1 MSLVKLIAIHNF
13 TGAAEGDLP
22 FAKGEILYGIELVGE
37 WWNGKNSKD
46 QTGSFPANYVKK
58 AGSED
63 HATPGMQ
70 PAPPGPHRSNPTSG
84 SNYGNLPGGPTP
96 NGATKRLSLPA
107 SPVKTRLGTV
117 IVIRGIQVL
126 TSLFA
131 LSFMGST
138 ATGKQYMYN
147 RGESVQALAP
157 AAASLTPSAYA
168 AMVSNLPSN
177 DGVKLVLAM
186 SILGWLESS
195 VFLILACLGA
205 NNLFGLRDK
214 LDPIKSMSRLPL
226 VTFGID
232 CFLGWLTLIGLTL
245 CPTESLTADRRAVA
259 GAVFL
264 MMYLMVLVVSILM
277 SYKDMTKQ
285 KLIRQGWVPPST
297 TNAFNAAT
305 DPTGVVVDSQVE

>member
-1 MSLVKLIAIHNF
+1 MSVKLIAIHNF

-22 FAKGEILYGIELVGE
+22 FAKGEILYGTELVGE
-37 WWNGKNSKD
+37 WWNGKNTKD
-46 QTGSFPANYVKK
+46 VTGSFPANYVKK

-70 PAPPGPHRSNPTSG
+70 PAPPGPHRSHHTGAAAPTT
-84 SNYGNLPGGPTP
+84 NYGNLPGGPTS
-96 NGATKRLSLPA
+96 NTKSLPA

-117 IVIRGIQVL
+117 VVVRSIQVL

-147 RGESVQALAP
+147 RQESVQALAP
-157 AAASLTPSAYA
+157 AAASLSPSAYA
-168 AMVSNLPSN
+168 AAVSNLPAN

-205 NNLFGLRDK
+205 NNLCGLRDK

-245 CPTESLTADRRAVA
+245 CPTERLVADRRAVA

-297 TNAFNAAT
+297 TNAFNAAA
-305 DPTGVVVDSQVE
+305 DPTSVVVDSQAE